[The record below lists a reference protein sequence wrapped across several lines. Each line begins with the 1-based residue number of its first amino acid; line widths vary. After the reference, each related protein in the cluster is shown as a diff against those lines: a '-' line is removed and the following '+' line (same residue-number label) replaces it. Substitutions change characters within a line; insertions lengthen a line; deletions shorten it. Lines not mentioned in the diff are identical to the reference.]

1 MLEDLLSSP
10 PDLRQEARSPAHVR
24 IEQWLVDGI
33 AKGEIAPGDR
43 LPAEREF
50 AAALGV
56 SRMTLRQA
64 LAGLERKGVLVR
76 MPGRSGGAF
85 VAEPKIECDLTGL
98 AGFTEQMR
106 RAHMRAGARVMR
118 AQTVAASRAVAKA
131 LELSAGS
138 SVHEV
143 VRVRSANRQPL
154 ALERSFFPAE
164 HFPDLL
170 EHRLGDSLYT
180 LLAKRYD
187 QEPHTAVEYLEPVSA
202 AQDEA
207 DALGVEPGT
216 PLMLIERTAHSV
228 AGLAVEY
235 AQDLFRADRVRIMV
249 RSGVSSTVKPSLQ
262 AIPKDE

>member
-1 MLEDLLSSP
+1 MLDDLLRSL

-43 LPAEREF
+43 LPAERDF

-76 MPGRSGGAF
+76 VPGRSGGAF

-106 RAHMRAGARVMR
+106 RAHMRAGAKVLR
-118 AQTVAASRAVAKA
+118 AETVSATRAVAKA
-131 LELSAGS
+131 LEITAGDQ
-138 SVHEV
+138 VHEV

-170 EHRLGDSLYT
+170 DHRLVGSMYA
-180 LLAKRYD
+180 LLGKHYD
-187 QEPHTAVEYLEPVSA
+187 QEPHTAVEFLEPVSA
-202 AQDEA
+202 SREEA
-207 DALGVEPGT
+207 EALGVEPGA

-249 RSGVSSTVKPSLQ
+249 RSGVKPSLQ
-262 AIPKDE
+262 AVPKH